1 MHIYFFINIY
11 MEIIYQYGYSFQYMA
26 DRIPTKSVFYEIQ
39 AEKDRGNLTGIEKY
53 PAGYILGKEIRKS
66 RIFRFAKKV
75 RRRNKRNKIYK
86 KSTDCL

>member
-1 MHIYFFINIY
+1 MRFISLEAPPMGMGDYPAHPRRKPGFLN
-11 MEIIYQYGYSFQYMA
+11 A
-26 DRIPTKSVFYEIQ
+26 H
-39 AEKDRGNLTGIEKY
+39 LTGIEKY